1 MRVRNALML
10 VAALGLS
17 ACNSN
22 KAELEQALAEAEA
35 LNAEK
40 DKLLSEVLETTKF
53 VNEIDSELARA
64 KGVGVSPVEG
74 GEAAPTDAG
83 QQRTMLLGKVREV
96 VTRLDQAEANLEQ
109 TKTRVQAMSSR
120 NQKLLT
126 QIEEYE
132 STISGIRE
140 TVTRQETEILALRA
154 EVDTVRGENVR
165 LATEKAALTDTV
177 VQMVTA
183 TNTAYYVV
191 GTKEE
196 LIEKGIVREEGGS
209 RTFLIFGKSG
219 KTLVPA
225 RSLDPAQFTRID
237 RMADSSIALPR
248 TDRGYRLVTP
258 QNTEYVQATK
268 LESGRLADSFQI
280 LTPEEFWRPSR
291 YLILVEEK
299 RD

>member
-96 VTRLDQAEANLEQ
+96 VTRLDQAEQNLEQ

-132 STISGIRE
+132 STISGIRWN
-140 TVTRQETEILALRA
+140 R
-154 EVDTVRGENVR
+154 
-165 LATEKAALTDTV
+165 
-177 VQMVTA
+177 
-183 TNTAYYVV
+183 
-191 GTKEE
+191 
-196 LIEKGIVREEGGS
+196 
-209 RTFLIFGKSG
+209 
-219 KTLVPA
+219 PA
-225 RSLDPAQFTRID
+225 WS
-237 RMADSSIALPR
+237 
-248 TDRGYRLVTP
+248 
-258 QNTEYVQATK
+258 
-268 LESGRLADSFQI
+268 
-280 LTPEEFWRPSR
+280 
-291 YLILVEEK
+291 
-299 RD
+299 